1 MRPNRSA
8 SSSSIDSD
16 RRGGLGRA
24 QNVGWLF
31 LATVL
36 GAQGCAVPLQPEPQ
50 PSGGTIESVLAI
62 TWEGYR
68 ERFIQADG
76 RVIRPKD
83 GSDTVSEG
91 QAYALLRAVWMNDRE
106 TFDRVYRWTEAHL
119 SRQRARGDHLLAWHW
134 GRQEG
139 DAWGVLDW
147 TAASDADEDYAL
159 ALLFAGRRWRDAS
172 LGLPPYHEQAVKV
185 LADILAKETRRGS
198 DGRLYLLPGDWH
210 EQALVVNPSYF
221 APAWYRIFKDA
232 TKDHR
237 WDELVESSYHA
248 IHSISFRLG
257 AKPGVG
263 LMPDWAMLEPGGNFA
278 QASGL
283 SDSHRWDAF
292 RTPWRVGLDWVWFE
306 EPRARRYLAQ
316 RLFPFLKR
324 EWERN
329 GGILYIEYAYEGTPL
344 AAYESSA
351 AYAGYLPAFQAAGSP
366 LARDALEK
374 LRRAV
379 RQDPGG
385 AFFDLKDD
393 YYLNN
398 WAWFGLLI
406 GKGRA
411 VNLWRDQP

>member
-1 MRPNRSA
+1 MRGFA
-8 SSSSIDSD
+8 AA
-16 RRGGLGRA
+16 L
-24 QNVGWLF
+24 
-31 LATVL
+31 LAAAVC
-36 GAQGCAVPLQPEPQ
+36 APGCAPRVKPDL
-50 PSGGTIESVLAI
+50 SRGAAGTESILAM

-68 ERFIQADG
+68 QRFIRADG
-76 RVIRPKD
+76 RVVRPTD
-83 GSDTVSEG
+83 GFDTVSEG
-91 QAYALLRAVWMNDRE
+91 QAYALLRAVWMDDRE

-119 SRQRARGDHLLAWHW
+119 SRQRVRGDHLLAWHW

-139 DAWGVLDW
+139 DGWGVLDW

-172 LGLPPYHEQAVKV
+172 PGLPPYHELAVKV
-185 LADILAKETRRGS
+185 LADILTRETRRGS
-198 DGRLYLLPGDWH
+198 DGRLYLLPGDWQ
-210 EQALVVNPSYF
+210 EQTLVVNPSYF

-257 AKPGVG
+257 AKAGVG
-263 LMPDWAMLEPGGNFA
+263 LMPDWAMLELGGNFA
-278 QASGL
+278 QATGL

-292 RTPWRVGLDWVWFE
+292 RTPWRVGLDWVWFR
-306 EPRARRYLAQ
+306 EPRARRYLAE

-351 AYAGYLPAFQAAGSP
+351 AYAAYLPAFEAAGSP
-366 LARDALEK
+366 LAHDLLEK
-374 LRRAV
+374 LHRTV
-379 RQDPGG
+379 RDEPGG
-385 AFFDLKDD
+385 AFLDLKDD
-393 YYLNN
+393 YYVNN
-398 WAWFGLLI
+398 WAWFGLAL
-406 GKGRA
+406 GGGRA
-411 VNLWRDQP
+411 VNLWQAQR